1 MKKGLEF
8 IILIVLATA
17 AVFVDAW
24 GFQVF
29 WNNIVLNVWQM
40 LSSDDVINTMNIKY
54 GAFVAI
60 SVGLG
65 MLDIKNIKDT
75 EIKKN
80 PEEAISMATTKIFTK
95 LVMIG
100 IALFVVSIVF

>member
-8 IILIVLATA
+8 IILIVLATV

-29 WNNIVLNVWQM
+29 WNDIVLNIWQM
-40 LSSDDVINTMNIKY
+40 LSSGDVINTMNIKY
-54 GAFVAI
+54 GVFVAI

-65 MLDIKNIKDT
+65 MLNMNKST
-75 EIKKN
+75 ELSKN
-80 PEEAISMATTKIFTK
+80 PDEAITMGTTKIFAK
-95 LVMIG
+95 LTMIG
-100 IALFVVSIVF
+100 ITLLVVSIVF

>member
-1 MKKGLEF
+1 MKKGLEL

-24 GFQVF
+24 GFHVF
-29 WNNIVLNVWQM
+29 WNDVILNVWQT
-40 LSSDDVINTMNIKY
+40 LSSGDIINTMNIKY

-65 MLDIKNIKDT
+65 IISINKNT

-80 PEEAISMATTKIFTK
+80 PDEAISIAMTKIFTK
-95 LVMIG
+95 IIMIG
-100 IALFVVSIVF
+100 ITLFVVSVVF

>member
-29 WNNIVLNVWQM
+29 WNDIVLNVWQM
-40 LSSDDVINTMNIKY
+40 LSSGDIINTMNIKY

-65 MLDIKNIKDT
+65 ILDINKNT
-75 EIKKN
+75 EISKSHD
-80 PEEAISMATTKIFTK
+80 EAITMGTTKIFAK
-95 LVMIG
+95 LTMIG
-100 IALFVVSIVF
+100 IALLVVSIVF

>member
-1 MKKGLEF
+1 MD

-17 AVFVDAW
+17 VVFVDAW

-29 WNNIVLNVWQM
+29 WNDIVLNVWQM
-40 LSSDDVINTMNIKY
+40 LSSGDVINTMNIKY

-65 MLDIKNIKDT
+65 MMDIKNKDT
-75 EIKKN
+75 EIKRN
-80 PEEAISMATTKIFTK
+80 PEEAISMGMTKIFTK
-95 LVMIG
+95 LTMIG
-100 IALFVVSIVF
+100 ISLFVVSIVF

>member
-24 GFQVF
+24 GLQVF
-29 WNNIVLNVWQM
+29 WNDIVLNVWQM
-40 LSSDDVINTMNIKY
+40 LSSGDIINTMNIKY
-54 GAFVAI
+54 GAFVVI

-65 MLDIKNIKDT
+65 MLNINKNT
-75 EIKKN
+75 ELSKN
-80 PEEAISMATTKIFTK
+80 PEEAISIATTKIFAK
-95 LVMIG
+95 LTMIG
-100 IALFVVSIVF
+100 ITLLVVSIVF

>member
-24 GFQVF
+24 GLQVF
-29 WNNIVLNVWQM
+29 WNDIILNVWQM
-40 LSSDDVINTMNIKY
+40 LSSGDVLNTMNIKY

-65 MLDIKNIKDT
+65 MLKINDNDT
-75 EIKKN
+75 GIKKN
-80 PEEAISMATTKIFTK
+80 PEEAISMATTKIFAK
-95 LVMIG
+95 LTMIG
-100 IALFVVSIVF
+100 IALLVVSIVF

>member
-29 WNNIVLNVWQM
+29 WNDIVLNVWQM
-40 LSSDDVINTMNIKY
+40 LSSGDVLNTMNIKY

-65 MLDIKNIKDT
+65 MLKINDNDT
-75 EIKKN
+75 GIKKN
-80 PEEAISMATTKIFTK
+80 PEEAISMATTKIFAK
-95 LVMIG
+95 LTMIG
-100 IALFVVSIVF
+100 IALLVVSIVF

>member
-29 WNNIVLNVWQM
+29 WNDIVLNVWQM
-40 LSSDDVINTMNIKY
+40 LSSGDIINTMNIKY

-65 MLDIKNIKDT
+65 ILNINKNT
-75 EIKKN
+75 ELTKN
-80 PEEAISMATTKIFTK
+80 PDEEISFGMTKIFAK
-95 LVMIG
+95 LIMIG
-100 IALFVVSIVF
+100 ITLLVVSFVF

>member
-1 MKKGLEF
+1 MKKGLEL

-29 WNNIVLNVWQM
+29 WNDIVLNVWQM
-40 LSSDDVINTMNIKY
+40 LSSGDIINTMNIKY

-65 MLDIKNIKDT
+65 MLNINKTTELSKNLD
-75 EIKKN
+75 
-80 PEEAISMATTKIFTK
+80 EAITIATTKIFAK
-95 LVMIG
+95 LTMIG
-100 IALFVVSIVF
+100 IALLVVSIVF

>member
-17 AVFVDAW
+17 VVFVDAW

-29 WNNIVLNVWQM
+29 WNDIVLNVWQM
-40 LSSDDVINTMNIKY
+40 LSSGDVINTMNIKY

-65 MLDIKNIKDT
+65 MLNINKNT
-75 EIKKN
+75 ELSKK
-80 PEEAISMATTKIFTK
+80 PDEAITIATTKIFAK
-95 LVMIG
+95 LTMIG

>member
-29 WNNIVLNVWQM
+29 WNDIVLNVWQM
-40 LSSDDVINTMNIKY
+40 LSSGDVINTMNIKY

-65 MLDIKNIKDT
+65 MMKINDKDT

-80 PEEAISMATTKIFTK
+80 PEEAISMATTKIFAK
-95 LVMIG
+95 LTMIG
-100 IALFVVSIVF
+100 ISLFVVSIVF

>member
-29 WNNIVLNVWQM
+29 WNDIVLNVWQM
-40 LSSDDVINTMNIKY
+40 LSSGDVLNTMNIKY

-65 MLDIKNIKDT
+65 MLNINKNT
-75 EIKKN
+75 ELSQKSD
-80 PEEAISMATTKIFTK
+80 EAITMGTTKIFAK
-95 LVMIG
+95 LTMIG
-100 IALFVVSIVF
+100 IALLVVSIVF

>member
-24 GFQVF
+24 GLQVF
-29 WNNIVLNVWQM
+29 WNDIVLNVWQM
-40 LSSDDVINTMNIKY
+40 LSSGDVINTMTIKY

-65 MLDIKNIKDT
+65 MMDIKNKDT
-75 EIKKN
+75 EIKIN
-80 PEEAISMATTKIFTK
+80 PEEAISIIFSK
-95 LVMIG
+95 LTMK
-100 IALFVVSIVF
+100 L

>member
-24 GFQVF
+24 GLQVF
-29 WNNIVLNVWQM
+29 WNDIVLNVWQM
-40 LSSDDVINTMNIKY
+40 LSSGDVINTMTIKY

-65 MLDIKNIKDT
+65 MMDIKNKDT
-75 EIKKN
+75 EIKRN
-80 PEEAISMATTKIFTK
+80 PEEAISMGMTKIFTK
-95 LVMIG
+95 LTMIG
-100 IALFVVSIVF
+100 IALLVVSIVF

>member
-1 MKKGLEF
+1 MKKGLEL
-8 IILIVLATA
+8 IMLIVLATA

-29 WNNIVLNVWQM
+29 WNDIVLNVWQM
-40 LSSDDVINTMNIKY
+40 LSSGDVINTMNIKY

-65 MLDIKNIKDT
+65 MLNINKNT
-75 EIKKN
+75 ELSKN
-80 PEEAISMATTKIFTK
+80 PDGAITIATTKIFAK
-95 LVMIG
+95 LTMIG
-100 IALFVVSIVF
+100 IALFVVSVVF

>member
-1 MKKGLEF
+1 MKKGLEL

-24 GFQVF
+24 GIQVF
-29 WNNIVLNVWQM
+29 WNDIILNVWQM
-40 LSSDDVINTMNIKY
+40 LSSGDIINTMNIKY

-65 MLDIKNIKDT
+65 MVNINKNT
-75 EIKKN
+75 ELSKK
-80 PEEAISMATTKIFTK
+80 PDEAITIATTKIFAK
-95 LVMIG
+95 LTMIG
-100 IALFVVSIVF
+100 IALLVVSIVF